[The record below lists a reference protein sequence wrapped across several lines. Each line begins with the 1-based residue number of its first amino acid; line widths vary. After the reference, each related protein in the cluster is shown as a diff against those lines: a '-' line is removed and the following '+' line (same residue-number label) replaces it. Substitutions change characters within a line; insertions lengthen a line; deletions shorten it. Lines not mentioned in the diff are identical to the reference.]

1 MVMTMQGLPRIASG
15 VPGLDQLF
23 RGGFVQGRMYLVL
36 GEPGT
41 GKTLLGMAFL
51 EEGIDNGEDV
61 LFIHGE
67 ESKEDI
73 LLNGGAVGIDLSDA
87 EFLDLGPDSDFFTEE
102 RSYELVDPRDIESER
117 IIERIRETIDELD
130 PDRILFDPI
139 TQLQAI
145 EPNEYQY
152 RKRLVSF
159 MRFLQGQGIT
169 VFSTQ
174 TPGMSTDATIRSL
187 SDGVVRLERTATG
200 RRVSVEK
207 HRGVGQES
215 GSHGLEI
222 RDQGLEVYP
231 SLTPDTGGPTVE
243 PEQFSTGIDEF
254 DALLGG
260 GIERGTV
267 TVFSGPTGVGKTTL
281 ATKLLAAVTQAGHTA
296 SMYQFEEA
304 VGTVRHRSEALG
316 IDLTATEDRLR
327 LEDIEP
333 LALSPEEFA
342 QQVRDD
348 IDSRDTDLVVLDGT
362 DGYQLSLHG
371 AEGDVVRSLHA
382 LCRYLTARNV
392 TVVLLDQSD
401 QVDGAT
407 DPTNENFS
415 YLADNIVVLNYI
427 ERDGRKER
435 IASVLKK
442 RIGNH
447 EETVRP
453 YSFGE
458 DGIEMRAPETAVENF
473 LTGSPT
479 YGEKPPEQG
488 DG

>member
-1 MVMTMQGLPRIASG
+1 MTEESLPRVSSG
-15 VPGLDQLF
+15 VPGLDTLF

-51 EEGIDNGEDV
+51 EAGIDDGEDV

-73 LLNGGAVGIDLSDA
+73 LVNGAAVGIDLSEA
-87 EFLDLGPDSDFFTEE
+87 TFLDLGPDSDFFSEE
-102 RSYELVDPRDIESER
+102 RSYELVDPRDIESEH

-152 RKRLVSF
+152 RKCLVSF

-174 TPGMSTDATIRSL
+174 TPGTSTDATIRSL
-187 SDGVVRLERTATG
+187 SDGVVHLERSATG
-200 RRVSVEK
+200 RRISVEK

-215 GSHGLEI
+215 GDHGLEI
-222 RDQGLEVYP
+222 REQGLEVYP
-231 SLTPDTGGPTVE
+231 SLTPDAGGATVE
-243 PEQFSTGIDEF
+243 PEQFSTGLEEF

-281 ATKLLAAVTQAGHTA
+281 ATKLLEAVAGAGHTA
-296 SMYQFEEA
+296 SIYQFEET
-304 VGTVRHRSEALG
+304 VRTVRHRSEALG
-316 IDLTATEDRLR
+316 IDLSAVGENLR

-333 LALSPEEFA
+333 LSLSPEEFA
-342 QQVRDD
+342 QRVRAD
-348 IDSRDTDLVVLDGT
+348 IDSHDTEIVVLDGT
-362 DGYQLSLHG
+362 EGYQLSLHG
-371 AEGDVVRSLHA
+371 NKDDIVRSLHA

-401 QVDGAT
+401 HADGTT

-453 YSFGE
+453 YSFGA
-458 DGIEMRAPETAVENF
+458 DGIEMRAPETTVENF
-473 LTGSPT
+473 LTGSPR
-479 YGEKPPEQG
+479 YG
-488 DG
+488 DGAGRQDGG